1 MKTLILGGVRSGK
14 SRLAERLARASGRPV
29 VYVATATAGDAE
41 MARRIEAHRERRPGD
56 WALVEEPVA
65 LAQALAD
72 HGTAGRLLLVDCLT
86 LWLTN
91 LLGDP
96 DPDRSER
103 ERLALLRTLPALGC
117 DLLLVSN
124 ETNMGVIPLGEM
136 SRRFC
141 DHSGLLHQELASLC
155 DRVVLTVAGLP
166 LVLKGPLLAP
176 AGDIDSDPGGRHGR
190 GGRS

>member
-14 SRLAERLARASGRPV
+14 SRLAERLAKESGRSV
-29 VYVATATAGDAE
+29 VYLATATAGDAE
-41 MARRIEAHRERRPGD
+41 MADRIAAHRARRPLD
-56 WALVEEPVA
+56 WALVEEPLA

-72 HGTAGRLLLVDCLT
+72 QGTAGRLVLVDCLT

-96 DPDRSER
+96 DPNRFAR
-103 ERLALLRTLPALGC
+103 ERLALLRTLPELGC
-117 DLLLVSN
+117 DLLLVGN
-124 ETNMGVIPLGEM
+124 ETNMGVIPMGAL

-141 DHSGLLHQELASLC
+141 DEAGVLHQELASLC

-166 LVLKGPLLAP
+166 LVLKGPSLGA
-176 AGDIDSDPGGRHGR
+176 ASDLGPGLDG
-190 GGRS
+190 